1 MRNVLARVPKGQGEM
16 VAAAIRTIF
25 AQPTGP
31 MVQAQVET
39 VAGMLEPQFP
49 TVATMLRDAREEITA
64 FADFPEAHWVKV
76 WSTNPLERLNKEVKR
91 RTDVVGIFP
100 NPAALL
106 RLETWVLI
114 ETHDE
119 WRVSDRRYLSEA
131 SMAQLTPPAPTS
143 ITATQQREVID
154 TANIRTA

>member
-1 MRNVLARVPKGQGEM
+1 M
-16 VAAAIRTIF
+16 
-25 AQPTGP
+25 
-31 MVQAQVET
+31 
-39 VAGMLEPQFP
+39 
-49 TVATMLRDAREEITA
+49 
-64 FADFPEAHWVKV
+64 
-76 WSTNPLERLNKEVKR
+76 NKEVKR

-106 RLETWVLI
+106 RLATWVLI